1 MNCRPVLSLALLLS
15 SCLAIS
21 FAADEKIKESEYYP
35 FAVGTTWNYTVN
47 GKQKILARVAKH
59 EKIGKELTAL
69 VETVA
74 DDKVL
79 ATENVGVK
87 DDGLYRFT
95 MAGLTADPPV
105 RFLKLPAKKGESW
118 KVKSKVGDD
127 EFSATFTLSEGK
139 IKVPAGEYDALIAET
154 DEITV
159 GGAKMSIKVWYAKNV
174 GMVKTI
180 MKIMGNEVTFELDK
194 FTKGK

>member
-1 MNCRPVLSLALLLS
+1 MNCRPLLALALLLS
-15 SCLAIS
+15 FGLALS
-21 FAADEKIKESEYYP
+21 LAADEKIKESEYYP

-47 GKQKILARVAKH
+47 GKQKVTFRVAKH
-59 EKIGKELTAL
+59 EKIGKDLTAL

-74 DDKVL
+74 EDKVVS
-79 ATENVGVK
+79 TENVGLK

-105 RFLKLPAKKGESW
+105 RILKLPAKKGDSW

-139 IKVPAGEYDALIAET
+139 VKVLAGEYDALIAET
-154 DEITV
+154 DEVTV
-159 GGAKMSIKVWYAKNV
+159 GGVKMTIKAWYAKNV
-174 GMVKTI
+174 GMVKMI
-180 MKIMGNEVTFELDK
+180 MKIMGNEVTFELEK
-194 FTKGK
+194 FAKGK

>member
-15 SCLAIS
+15 FGLALS
-21 FAADEKIKESEYYP
+21 LAADEKIKESEYYP

-47 GKQKILARVAKH
+47 GKQKVTFRVAKH
-59 EKIGKELTAL
+59 EKVGKDLTAL

-74 DDKVL
+74 DDKVV
-79 ATENVGVK
+79 ATENVGIK

-95 MAGLTADPPV
+95 MAGLTADPAV
-105 RFLKLPAKKGESW
+105 RILKLPAKKGDSW

-139 IKVPAGEYDALIAET
+139 VKVPAGEYDALIAET
-154 DEITV
+154 DEVTV
-159 GGAKMSIKVWYAKNV
+159 GGVKMTIKVWYAKNV
-174 GMVKTI
+174 GMVKMI
-180 MKIMGNEVTFELDK
+180 MKIMGNEVNFELEK
-194 FTKGK
+194 FAKGK